1 MNLAAAVSF
10 MQQHPAAHASSYD
23 ITSEGDTPLHLALAE
38 GNEEV
43 RIDCMFRHPP

>member
-10 MQQHPAAHASSYD
+10 MQQHPPAHGSGYD
-23 ITSEGDTPLHLALAE
+23 VTIEGDTPLHLALAE

-43 RIDCMFRHPP
+43 REA